1 MGTLGISS
9 KVEESLSYIRKF
21 TTARPGISIVLG
33 TGLQSL
39 IEVVE
44 DAVVINYKDIP
55 HFPVSTVQSHKGQL
69 IFGQINGKDIV
80 LVAGRFH
87 YYEGYSMEQ
96 VTYYIHVLKAL
107 GIHTSI
113 MNSASGGLNPHY
125 KEGNL
130 VMIKDHINMFPKSPL
145 RGQNDESQGPRFPD
159 MLNAYPKNLRSAA
172 LTCARSLNIDLKS
185 GVYLGW
191 QGPALE
197 TPAEYKMARGFG
209 ADLVGMSTVP
219 EVIVNK
225 YREINTLAF
234 TIVSNLCFPISAL
247 EETTVESVIKT
258 VNENAK
264 QLKELIIRLIPEI

>member
-1 MGTLGISS
+1 MGTLGVSD
-9 KVEESLSYIRKF
+9 KVNESLKYIRKF
-21 TTARPGISIVLG
+21 TDAKPDLAIVLG
-33 TGLQSL
+33 TGLHSI

-44 DAVVINYKDIP
+44 NPIEVDYEDIP
-55 HFPVSTVQSHKGQL
+55 HFPLSTVQSHQGKL
-69 IFGQINGKDIV
+69 IFGQIGSREII

-87 YYEGYSMEQ
+87 YYEGYSMEE
-96 VTYYIHVLKAL
+96 VTYYIHVLKGL
-107 GIHTSI
+107 GVKTSI

-125 KEGNL
+125 KEGSL
-130 VMIKDHINMFPKSPL
+130 VMITDHINMFSESPL
-145 RGQNDESQGPRFPD
+145 RGQNDETLGPRFPD
-159 MLNAYPKNLRSAA
+159 MLNAYTARLRNLTTQSAKDM
-172 LTCARSLNIDLKS
+172 NIDLKY

-225 YREINTLAF
+225 YRGIDTLAF
-234 TIVSNLCFPISAL
+234 TIVSNVCFPIS
-247 EETTVESVIKT
+247 EIKETTVESVIKV

-264 QLKELIIRLIPEI
+264 DLQKLIIKLVSEI